1 MSSPCVFISYRQDDS
16 AGWAGRLADDLAD
29 RIGGD
34 RIFRDVK
41 IPAGVDYEQHIERV
55 LDGCDVV
62 IAVIGP
68 HWATAADATGALR
81 LHLPGDLLRREI
93 ERALQRPDVE
103 VIPVLVHRARMPD
116 PATLPEGLRALTRRQ
131 AVELSDARWTRDVD
145 ELVAQA
151 LEKLDHDPPPPR
163 PQPAGVAGA
172 STMVAAGAAAVLLA
186 TLFTRSL
193 APHRATNVG
202 EAKRF
207 VFYAAERGLIWAL
220 VGAFVL
226 AAASVA
232 LRGDRAGA
240 PGWAVVG
247 AGYGAVGGALGGALF
262 MLLQDVALTGFH
274 DKALIVHGA
283 STALTG
289 VVLGAAVATV
299 VSGERAIFR
308 LAGLVGGLLGAI
320 LALAVGIAPRP
331 GRPEGAS
338 FLLLEAV
345 VMIGALAAVA
355 APLAASRAAPAD
367 VARRIAGHARRP
379 ASS

>member
-1 MSSPCVFISYRQDDS
+1 MSTPCVFISYRQDDS

-29 RIGGD
+29 RIGGE
-34 RIFRDVK
+34 RVFRDVK

-62 IAVIGP
+62 LAVIGP
-68 HWATAADATGALR
+68 HWATAADASGALR
-81 LHLPGDLLRREI
+81 LDVPGDLLRREI

-145 ELVAQA
+145 ELAAQA
-151 LEKLDHDPPPPR
+151 LDELDHDPPR
-163 PQPAGVAGA
+163 PQPHPGGAAGA
-172 STMVAAGAAAVLLA
+172 SAMVAAGAAAVLLA
-186 TLFTRSL
+186 TLFTGSF
-193 APHRATNVG
+193 APQRAADAG
-202 EAKRF
+202 EANRF
-207 VFYAAERGLIWAL
+207 VFYALERGLIWAL

-262 MLLQDVALTGFH
+262 MLLQDVALTEFH
-274 DKALIVHGA
+274 DKAMIVHGA

-289 VVLGAAVATV
+289 LVLGAAVATV
-299 VSGERAIFR
+299 VSGERATFR

-320 LALAVGIAPRP
+320 LPLAVDITPHP
-331 GRPEGAS
+331 GQPEGAS
-338 FLLLEAV
+338 FLLLEMV

-355 APLAASRAAPAD
+355 APLAASRSAPAEA
-367 VARRIAGHARRP
+367 ARRIAARARRP
-379 ASS
+379 ANT

>member
-1 MSSPCVFISYRQDDS
+1 MNSPCVFISYRQDDS
-16 AGWAGRLADDLAD
+16 AGWAGRLGDDLAD

-81 LHLPGDLLRREI
+81 LHLPGDLLRKEI

-103 VIPVLVHRARMPD
+103 VIPVLVQRARMPD
-116 PATLPEGLRALTRRQ
+116 PAALPEGLRALTRRQ

-151 LEKLDHDPPPPR
+151 LAELHQETPRPR
-163 PQPAGVAGA
+163 PQPGGAAGA
-172 STMVAAGAAAVLLA
+172 SAMVAAGAAAVLLA
-186 TLFTRSL
+186 TRFTGSL
-193 APHRATNVG
+193 APQRAREAA

-207 VFYAAERGLIWAL
+207 VFYAAERGLIWAI
-220 VGAFVL
+220 VGACVL

-232 LRGDRAGA
+232 LRDDRAGA

-247 AGYGAVGGALGGALF
+247 AGYGAVGGALGGGLF
-262 MLLQDVALTGFH
+262 MLLQDVALKGFES
-274 DKALIVHGA
+274 KAVITHGS

-289 VVLGAAVATV
+289 LVLGAAVATV
-299 VSGERAIFR
+299 LSGERATFR
-308 LAGLVGGLLGAI
+308 LAGLAGGLLGAI
-320 LALAVGIAPRP
+320 LALAVGAPPMP
-331 GRPEGAS
+331 GRPEAAS
-338 FLLLEAV
+338 FLLLEAT

-355 APLAASRAAPAD
+355 AALAVSRPAPAD
-367 VARRIAGHARRP
+367 PARQLAGHARRP
-379 ASS
+379 ARG